1 MFCRCK
7 PLWDLLR
14 IFPNTLCRAHVRW
27 EWGSPW
33 VTHSA
38 TAPDGNVSVTLFF
51 YSKLVLVGGKIKQ
64 THTQQQHFR
73 FHPCRANNRR
83 QHSSTARRL
92 RRRQGTARGDRSGGP
107 GLAHRHRAPGRAQGV
122 SGADRNR
129 GCPGQGLPGNI
140 NRGAHSF
147 RRAAPVGGSNQHPFP
162 PTRATY
168 TSYIYTY
175 RLCVIYTPCAGRGRW
190 KCMFSPLDV
199 TPPHHS
205 PGFWGDLGARLGVPG
220 EAHEPRRELAGC
232 PCPRRLPGDDGGLQS
247 GGQGLE
253 P

>member
-83 QHSSTARRL
+83 QHSSTARQL
-92 RRRQGTARGDRSGGP
+92 RRRQGTARGDRSGVP
-107 GLAHRHRAPGRAQGV
+107 GWPTGTEPLGGHGESQGLIEIGDAQV
-122 SGADRNR
+122 R
-129 GCPGQGLPGNI
+129 GCRETSAGAPTALGVQLLLVEATSTLSPLPVQRI
-140 NRGAHSF
+140 
-147 RRAAPVGGSNQHPFP
+147 HP
-162 PTRATY
+162 
-168 TSYIYTY
+168 IYTHTD
-175 RLCVIYTPCAGRGRW
+175 CV
-190 KCMFSPLDV
+190 
-199 TPPHHS
+199 
-205 PGFWGDLGARLGVPG
+205 
-220 EAHEPRRELAGC
+220 
-232 PCPRRLPGDDGGLQS
+232 
-247 GGQGLE
+247 
-253 P
+253 